1 MSPYGF
7 RWAFVSSGCCWWLM
21 SNGGAADDGAVET
34 ALWREDVSVEAVL
47 VVLEDPL
54 PLKKRIRLALQ
65 NGQGQRQ
72 VKGGVLKVTHPCMV
86 GCEVKCGG
94 AGRRTTPNAGRG
106 VCFQEKVPRTST
118 PSRQQQNGR
127 NGQRMGNQ
135 HTGFL

>member
-7 RWAFVSSGCCWWLM
+7 RWTFASSGCCWWLR

-54 PLKKRIRLALQ
+54 PLNKRIRLALQ

-72 VKGGVLKVTHPCMV
+72 GRCPESDTSLYGMWGVKSSAVVLGG
-86 GCEVKCGG
+86 
-94 AGRRTTPNAGRG
+94 GRRKRR
-106 VCFQEKVPRTST
+106 VWSMLPRTGPRKNFRT
-118 PSRQQQNGR
+118 LQTTTKREE
-127 NGQRMGNQ
+127 
-135 HTGFL
+135 